1 MKMNQKDSGKKGD
14 RRQRRQRIAMAVLAC
29 ILAALMLLP
38 TISMIVT
45 YAGAVTQ
52 SEIDALKKDAAAL
65 DDEKAELQDQLQ
77 SIQNDKDKAME
88 QKELLEQQI
97 NVIQNEINN
106 IQAQINIYDQ
116 MIAEKEVELAQ
127 AEAEE
132 AAQYELFCKQVRYM
146 EENGNV
152 SYWSILFNAADFS
165 DLLDR
170 FSMVSE
176 IMKYDDA
183 VMKKLQALREEVA
196 QDKAD
201 LEEARAGQEEAKAEQ
216 EAARTELKA
225 QEAEVDKLV
234 AQIMA
239 QEAELEGAIDDL
251 EEAAKEADREIAALE
266 KKLQEELAA
275 SGGSI
280 TSEKGYLWPL
290 PGYRNLSSLYAGR
303 IDPFTHKPATHTGID
318 VPAPKGTP
326 ILAAKSGVVI
336 TSSYNKSGYGQ
347 YVVIS
352 HGNGN
357 TTLYAHMV
365 QGSQTVKVG
374 DTVTQ
379 GQVIGQV
386 GTTGRSTGYHLH
398 LEIRVNNSRI
408 DPSTVY
414 SGLTYKG
421 KPQSQW

>member
-1 MKMNQKDSGKKGD
+1 MKSNQKPRQKKTD
-14 RRQRRQRIAMAVLAC
+14 RRQRGQRMVVAALAVVLA
-29 ILAALMLLP
+29 LLMLLP

-52 SEIDALKKDAAAL
+52 SEINTLKNDKSALANEKKD
-65 DDEKAELQDQLQ
+65 LQNQLKE
-77 SIQNDKDKAME
+77 IQNDKSKAME
-88 QKELLEQQI
+88 QKLLLEQQI
-97 NVIQNEINN
+97 NVIQSEINN
-106 IQAQINIYDQ
+106 IAAQIALYDQ
-116 MIAEKEVELAQ
+116 MIEEKEAELAQ
-127 AEAEE
+127 AQEEE
-132 AAQYELFCKQVRYM
+132 AAQYELFCERVRYM
-146 EENGNV
+146 EEDGNV

-170 FSMVSE
+170 FTMVSE
-176 IMKYDDA
+176 IMEYDNA
-183 VMKKLQALREEVA
+183 VMDQLIAIREQIA
-196 QDKAD
+196 QDKLE
-201 LEEARAGQEEAKAEQ
+201 LEEARAGQEEARAEQ
-216 EAARTELKA
+216 EAAKAELKE

-234 AQIMA
+234 AEISAKEDEM
-239 QEAELEGAIDDL
+239 EEAIDDL
-251 EEAAKEADREIAALE
+251 ESQAAAMDKEIAALE
-266 KKLQEELAA
+266 KKLQEQLAA

-290 PGYRNLSSLYAGR
+290 NGYRNLSSLFAGR

-318 VPAPKGTP
+318 IPAPRGTP
-326 ILAAKSGVVI
+326 IMAAKSGIVI
-336 TSSYNKSGYGQ
+336 TSTYNPGGYGQ

-374 DTVTQ
+374 DVVTQ

-398 LEIRVNNSRI
+398 FEVRVNNVRI
-408 DPSTVY
+408 DPATLF
-414 SGLTYKG
+414 SGLTYRNS
-421 KPQSQW
+421 PLS